1 MDYEKRIAD
10 LEKAVQDQQV
20 QIKTLTDF
28 LHEHILQTKQ
38 NVDLLQLEIDLLQ
51 NHGTQQ
57 CVNACPKDVNSQI
70 PF

>member
-10 LEKAVQDQQV
+10 LEKALQDQQL

-38 NVDLLQLEIDLLQ
+38 NVDFLQLEIDLLQ
-51 NHGTQQ
+51 KSWHTTMCK
-57 CVNACPKDVNSQI
+57 CVSKRC
-70 PF
+70 

>member
-10 LEKAVQDQQV
+10 LEKALQDQQL

-51 NHGTQQ
+51 
-57 CVNACPKDVNSQI
+57 KSKE
-70 PF
+70 